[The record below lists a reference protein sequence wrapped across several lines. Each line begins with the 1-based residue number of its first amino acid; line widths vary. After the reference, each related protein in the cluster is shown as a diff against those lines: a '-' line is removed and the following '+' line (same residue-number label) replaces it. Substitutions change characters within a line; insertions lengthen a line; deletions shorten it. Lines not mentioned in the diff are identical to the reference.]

1 MAMKIREIAK
11 EHDIP
16 LYEDPPLAR
25 QLYYN
30 VDLDEEVPLDLYEA
44 VAKIIAY
51 VYGLKKK
58 KTA

>member
-1 MAMKIREIAK
+1 MRIREIAK
-11 EHDIP
+11 ENGVP

-25 QLYYN
+25 QIYYN
-30 VDLDEEVPLDLYEA
+30 VDINDEVPLDLYEA

-51 VYGLKKK
+51 VYSIKK